1 MVDINDDNSIKPLD
15 TVNDFPHVGLMYFE
29 NSGENLLRFYLENI
43 FKIQTQTNIR
53 KEFLITTSSNIFQ
66 RKNLDINL
74 SWIIPSDYPC
84 REKYEYEPVEIAM
97 AVILI
102 RNPIEVI
109 MSLILKDSFL
119 LEEALN
125 KADEYIK
132 NWKIFYKYWINAP
145 IPCFIV
151 KYEELLEQPYYIL
164 KDLCKFILGIK
175 SIEETKLDYSIKR
188 VLGMNIDDKYYAFD
202 VSTKQSLNLSDK
214 ILSNFQEKFMVVKNI
229 MKKFKY
235 ADDESD
241 NFKENKKI
249 NELNSNNNISI
260 TNDMINIENIENK
273 NLSWINQFNDEN
285 YIKSV
290 ELQESIA
297 NSVLT
302 SNYFTLRLS

>member
-53 KEFLITTSSNIFQ
+53 KEFLITTSTNIFQ

-84 REKYEYEPVEIAM
+84 REKYEYESVEIAM
-97 AVILI
+97 AIILV

-109 MSLILKDSFL
+109 MSLVLKDSFL

-132 NWKIFYKYWINAP
+132 NWKNFYKYWINAP
-145 IPCFIV
+145 IPCYII
-151 KYEELLEQPYYIL
+151 KYEEILEQPYYML
-164 KDLCKFILGIK
+164 KDLCKFILGLKNID
-175 SIEETKLDYSIKR
+175 ETKLDYSIKR
-188 VLGMNIDDKYYAFD
+188 VLGMNVDDKYYAFD
-202 VSTKQSLNLSDK
+202 VSTKQSVNLSDK
-214 ILSNFQEKFMVVKNI
+214 ILSKFHEKFMVIQNI

-235 ADDESD
+235 ADDGNEIKESI
-241 NFKENKKI
+241 NFNEI
-249 NELNSNNNISI
+249 NTNINNISKNEII
-260 TNDMINIENIENK
+260 TDYKNIN
-273 NLSWINQFNDEN
+273 WINEFNNEN
-285 YIKSV
+285 FIKSV
-290 ELQESIA
+290 ELQETIA